1 MRQIKPAFTL
11 TETLIAMALIG
22 VIAAITIPQVVKN
35 LNRNQTGIIL
45 ARAVE
50 QIELGCQNIIQ
61 NANDNYTDGSM
72 ANTLSVIQRRDLDP
86 GVDADVAEER
96 ITTGYFA
103 DLAIQHF
110 DLSPNLILANAI
122 TNPKYADGTEFP
134 IGIGLGTNTPTNAKL
149 IRHNFKN
156 IPASL
161 FARIPN
167 GTGAVKRSYLAN
179 DGSLVTT
186 DGPIYYID
194 TNTLERGPNIEGVDI
209 FEFRLL
215 DNGKLIPEGE
225 ATIELVHNG
234 YKFKD

>member
-122 TNPKYADGTEFP
+122 TNPKNADGSDFP
-134 IGIGLGTNTPTNAKL
+134 GETGFGENAYNNEGL

-161 FARIPN
+161 CARIPN
-167 GTGAVKRSYLAN
+167 DIGAI
-179 DGSLVTT
+179 

-194 TNTLERGPNIEGVDI
+194 TNTFERGPNTEGVDI

-225 ATIELVHNG
+225 STIELVHNG

>member
-72 ANTLSVIQRRDLDP
+72 ANTLSVIQRQDLDP

-110 DLSPNLILANAI
+110 DLSPNLILVSAI
-122 TNPKYADGTEFP
+122 TNPKNADGSDFP
-134 IGIGLGTNTPTNAKL
+134 GGIGFGANADANAGL

-161 FARIPN
+161 CARIPN
-167 GTGAVKRSYLAN
+167 DTGAVKRENIL
-179 DGSLVTT
+179 
-186 DGPIYYID
+186 GPIYYID

-225 ATIELVHNG
+225 STIELVHNG